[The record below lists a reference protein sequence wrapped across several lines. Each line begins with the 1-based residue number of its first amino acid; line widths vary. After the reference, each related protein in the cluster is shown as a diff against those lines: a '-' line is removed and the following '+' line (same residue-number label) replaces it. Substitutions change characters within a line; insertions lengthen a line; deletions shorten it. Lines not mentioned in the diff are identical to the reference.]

1 MFAPIVET
9 SAVVFPEL
17 VAVMP
22 LFTVRFPAP
31 LRIEIFAV
39 ELEKMRVPAVI
50 ALFTVVLPA
59 AEKVALSEAVQATP
73 LVPFHQVL
81 PPVQLPLPP
90 AVTLP
95 AELQVTLAA
104 RSSSEASK
112 TPAQKRASTPARLA
126 RMRLEKI
133 DTNRGLIGSLGF
145 SGDYE
150 VTRFLENTS

>member
-1 MFAPIVET
+1 MFAE
-9 SAVVFPEL
+9 FK
-17 VAVMP
+17 AVM
-22 LFTVRFPAP
+22 LVLTVKFPAP
-31 LRIEIFAV
+31 ARMLILAV
-39 ELEKMRVPAVI
+39 ELLIVRVPTVTS
-50 ALFTVVLPA
+50 LFTVVLPA

-104 RSSSEASK
+104 RRSSEASK
-112 TPAQKRASTPARLA
+112 NPAQKRASTPARLA

-133 DTNRGLIGSLGF
+133 DTNKGF
-145 SGDYE
+145 NGATG
-150 VTRFLENTS
+150 VLWRL